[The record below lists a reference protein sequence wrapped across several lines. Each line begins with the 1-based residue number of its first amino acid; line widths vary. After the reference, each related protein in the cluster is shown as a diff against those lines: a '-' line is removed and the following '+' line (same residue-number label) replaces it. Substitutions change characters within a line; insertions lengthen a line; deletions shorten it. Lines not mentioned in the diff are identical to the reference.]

1 MEDKS
6 WTRMRQ
12 FIVCYSVSRQHS
24 ELTHWVLVIFL
35 GINDCGTTEG
45 DELDTIVEN
54 IFDALHHLYVKAGA
68 RNLILF
74 DIPPIDRSPQGTV

>member
-1 MEDKS
+1 LFVTLFLAS
-6 WTRMRQ
+6 
-12 FIVCYSVSRQHS
+12 IPSSLIGS
-24 ELTHWVLVIFL
+24 LVIFI

-68 RNLILF
+68 RNFILF